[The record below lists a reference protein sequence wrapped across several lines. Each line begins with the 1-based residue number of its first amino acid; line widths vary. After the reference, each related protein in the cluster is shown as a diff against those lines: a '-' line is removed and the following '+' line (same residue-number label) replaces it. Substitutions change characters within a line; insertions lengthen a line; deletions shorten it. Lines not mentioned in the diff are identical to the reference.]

1 MIASHQTDHEL
12 WKAISENDHVAYTI
26 LFERYW
32 AKVYT
37 TAFSYLKNKD
47 DSQEITTEIFLNLW
61 LHRDHL
67 DITSFNAYLRTAAR
81 YHVFRHLKKTKAAPV
96 IYLNNFETIH
106 QPSCVNEAD
115 ENISSQELNND
126 VNRYLLDL
134 PSRCQYIFQLSR
146 RQHLTN
152 DQIAALLG
160 ISRRT
165 VENQLSH
172 ALQHLRTSLK
182 HVALSFL
189 IACSSLI
196 HA

>member
-1 MIASHQTDHEL
+1 MIASHLTDHEL

-37 TAFSYLKNKD
+37 TAFSYLKNID
-47 DSQEITTEIFLNLW
+47 ASQDITTEIFLNLW
-61 LHRDHL
+61 LHRNHL
-67 DITSFNAYLRTAAR
+67 NITSFNAYLRAAAR
-81 YHVFRHLKKTKAAPV
+81 YHVFRHLKKAKATPV
-96 IYLNNFETIH
+96 IYLKNFEKVQ

-115 ENISSQELNND
+115 EHFSSQELNND
-126 VNRYLLDL
+126 INRYLLDL

-152 DQIAALLG
+152 DQIAAQLG

-182 HVALSFL
+182 HVALSL
-189 IACSSLI
+189 MIACSFF
-196 HA
+196 